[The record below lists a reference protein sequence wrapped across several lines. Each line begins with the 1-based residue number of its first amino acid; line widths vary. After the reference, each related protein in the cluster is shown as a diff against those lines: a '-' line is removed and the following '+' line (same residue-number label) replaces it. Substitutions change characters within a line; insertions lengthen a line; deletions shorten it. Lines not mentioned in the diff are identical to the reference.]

1 MNAMRTRRGRARIGA
16 FMVIVFVVVGLF
28 VVRLVDIQVVRA
40 AELNEESYGKRAQS
54 VTTHGLRGDIV
65 DRNGEVLADG
75 VERYEITASPKVA
88 LINRDEDDLR
98 ADLEKVAEV
107 TGGDAEQMLRAVL
120 ADPESDFLYLARAV
134 DLDTLRAVRDLGIGW
149 VYDEVVQKR
158 VYPNGAIAGNLV
170 GFMGTDGAQ
179 AGLEYMYDE
188 SCLAGDDGTVVFER
202 SADGVRL
209 PGSELV
215 EKQSRDGGVLETT
228 LDRDLQWYL
237 QERIAKAY
245 NQLEAEWATAVVMRV
260 SDGALMAVVDYP
272 SVDPNNVAA
281 SENTDLG
288 ARSFS
293 TPYEPGSIMKP
304 ITAASL
310 IDAGVATPQSGVVAG
325 YAREL
330 PDGTNITDSYYHE
343 AQNMTL
349 TGMIVNSSNTAT
361 SLFSDLLPAEQRHQ
375 YLLDFGFGA
384 STEAEFSGESSGVV
398 LPTSSWDVRTN
409 YAVQFGQAIQ
419 TTAIQMAS
427 AYQTIGNGGVRMPVH
442 LVEGCRQA
450 DGSLTE
456 QPTLEGERI
465 VSETAAAGTVNMM
478 EMLYRHGTS
487 AEYLDIPGYRVAAK
501 SGTAEVAENGAYV
514 NKAVIS
520 YAGLVPAE
528 DPQYAV
534 IVSAGIPSMI
544 LSGVIAPTFRDV
556 VAQTLTT
563 FRVPPSTE
571 PVTELPI
578 YW

>member
-98 ADLEKVAEV
+98 ADLEQVAEV
-107 TGGDAEQMLRAVL
+107 TGGDAEQMLQAVL

-134 DLDTLRAVRDLGIGW
+134 ELDTLRAVRELGIGW
-149 VYDEVVQKR
+149 VYDQVVQKR

-209 PGSELV
+209 PGSEIV

-245 NQLEAEWATAVVMRV
+245 NQLNAEWATAVVMRV

-272 SVDPNNVAA
+272 SVDPNNVDA

-310 IDAGVATPQSGVVAG
+310 IDAGVATPESGVVAG

-375 YLLDFGFGA
+375 YLIDFGFGE
-384 STEAEFSGESSGVV
+384 STEAAFSGESAGVV

-442 LVEGCRQA
+442 MVEGCRQP

>member
-134 DLDTLRAVRDLGIGW
+134 ELDTLRAVRELGIGW
-149 VYDEVVQKR
+149 VYDQVVQKR

-209 PGSELV
+209 PGSEIV
-215 EKQSRDGGVLETT
+215 EKQSRDGGVLQTT

-245 NQLEAEWATAVVMRV
+245 NQLDAEWATAVVMRV

-272 SVDPNNVAA
+272 SVDPNNVDA

-375 YLLDFGFGA
+375 YLIDFGFGEG
-384 STEAEFSGESSGVV
+384 TEAGFSGESAGVV

-442 LVEGCRQA
+442 LVEGCRQT